1 MPERSETKSPAE
13 VCKRTYG
20 TGQKV
25 KKKKKKFV
33 FTLHQKTFIMEEALN
48 NEVEAKFVQ

>member
-25 KKKKKKFV
+25 KKKKKIV
-33 FTLHQKTFIMEEALN
+33 FTLHQKTFIVEKALN
-48 NEVEAKFVQ
+48 NEVEAKFLQ

>member
-25 KKKKKKFV
+25 KKKKKNCIYLTPENIHRGKG
-33 FTLHQKTFIMEEALN
+33 TE
-48 NEVEAKFVQ
+48 

>member
-25 KKKKKKFV
+25 KKKKIV
-33 FTLHQKTFIMEEALN
+33 FTLHQKTFIVEEALN